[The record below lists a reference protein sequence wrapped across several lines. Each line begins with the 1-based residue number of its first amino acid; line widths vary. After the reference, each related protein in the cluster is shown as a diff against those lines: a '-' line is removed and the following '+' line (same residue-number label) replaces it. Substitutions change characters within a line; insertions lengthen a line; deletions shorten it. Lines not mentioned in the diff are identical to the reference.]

1 LCKKIKNEYIRYL
14 KKIPNLLK
22 LKLSITKIILFGL
35 ILFSSVIHAQ
45 NIRYKLQEHDYKPY
59 HFGFYVAVNQM
70 NFSILTDREK
80 LNKKIYGISSKPTIG
95 FTLGLI
101 GNKKINQY
109 LDLRFTPGLAFG
121 ERILDYTFEDS
132 NSKKEITIKSTHI
145 DLPVYIKYKSK
156 RAKNFRAYVLG
167 GAKLSIDLAANS
179 EKNVT
184 GNEKTVLLK
193 KNDLMLEAGVGF
205 NFYMEFFKFGIEIKM
220 SYGLFDLKNSKN
232 NIYADGIKSL
242 RSKNFMISLT
252 FE

>member
-1 LCKKIKNEYIRYL
+1 
-14 KKIPNLLK
+14 
-22 LKLSITKIILFGL
+22 
-35 ILFSSVIHAQ
+35 
-45 NIRYKLQEHDYKPY
+45 
-59 HFGFYVAVNQM
+59 M

-80 LNKKIYGISSKPTIG
+80 LNVEIYGISSRPTIG

-121 ERILDYTFEDS
+121 ERILDYTFRDPKLSE
-132 NSKKEITIKSTHI
+132 KITIKSTHI

-179 EKNVT
+179 EKNVEE
-184 GNEKTVLLK
+184 NKKSVLLK
-193 KNDLMLEAGVGF
+193 RNDLMLEAGVGF
-205 NFYMEFFKFGIEIKM
+205 DFYMSFFKFGIEIKM